1 MTSALI
7 ALRQCPPIRKRL
19 AGVSDTLSESH
30 CPSQSVSN
38 HTALHHLHLALN
50 GTNNH
55 VYICFVSHTY
65 HKARG
70 RLLYTY
76 IGTLRKSKVGH
87 LRSALPGI
95 GSNLHARIEGL
106 YVLGIKE
113 IRLSERTNSQLS
125 TPQGLNP
132 DHPMS
137 HRRTLS
143 FAETWARRHQ
153 RHAFSVSL

>member
-1 MTSALI
+1 MSRT
-7 ALRQCPPIRKRL
+7 P
-19 AGVSDTLSESH
+19 SH

-95 GSNLHARIEGL
+95 GSNSHARIEGL
-106 YVLGIKE
+106 YVLLLGLRQ
-113 IRLSERTNSQLS
+113 IRLSERTNNQLLTPPLGSSYEPS
-125 TPQGLNP
+125 TYIEF
-132 DHPMS
+132 
-137 HRRTLS
+137 RRNLGTEATNATL
-143 FAETWARRHQ
+143 FP
-153 RHAFSVSL
+153 